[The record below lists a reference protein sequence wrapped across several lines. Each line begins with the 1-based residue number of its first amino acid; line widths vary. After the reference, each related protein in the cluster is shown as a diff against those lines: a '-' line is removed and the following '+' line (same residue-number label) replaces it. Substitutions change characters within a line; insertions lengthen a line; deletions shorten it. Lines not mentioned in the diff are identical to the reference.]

1 MITIIAFLGILSAV
15 LIYSLMIS
23 DVEDRTFEFGMLR
36 ALGFN
41 TDNVVFTITA
51 QALMFSVP
59 GLLIGLSI
67 AACMNVGVRYILFSL
82 TRNVADYLLS
92 SGAIWVGC
100 FIGLVIPILSNIIP
114 IRAALGKNLR
124 SSLDLYH
131 RAIGEMQV
139 SVQKLGEYGLSVEQ
153 FTMAFMLVIL
163 GIITYYG
170 APVAFLFQNY
180 RLFFII
186 LNSLLIVMILGMTF
200 LAALV

>member
-1 MITIIAFLGILSAV
+1 MDTNLITIIAFLGILSAV

-41 TDNVVFTITA
+41 TDNVVFTITM

-92 SGAIWVGC
+92 NGAIWVGC

-131 RAIGEMQV
+131 RSIGEMQV
-139 SVQKLGEYGLSVEQ
+139 SVQKLGEYGLSVE
-153 FTMAFMLVIL
+153 
-163 GIITYYG
+163 
-170 APVAFLFQNY
+170 
-180 RLFFII
+180 
-186 LNSLLIVMILGMTF
+186 
-200 LAALV
+200 